1 MSQKKTMYVVDSHSL
16 IFQVFHAIPPMT
28 SPTGIPTNAVFG
40 FARDMMFLR
49 SKKPDFLACAWD
61 KPEPTFRSEIYKE
74 YKAHRDPPP
83 DDLLIQLPLI
93 EELCRVLNIPI
104 LGISGYEAD
113 DILATIA
120 KMSSSKNVET
130 YLCTTDKDCR
140 QLITDHVFL
149 YNLRKQTEF
158 GKKELLE
165 DWGVTPE
172 QVVDLQTLVGD
183 SVDNIPGATGI
194 GIKTASTLLQQYGNL
209 ENIFGNIANISGT
222 KRKENLEAFRE
233 KAPMVRKLVELCQ
246 NAPVSEDWENWSVR
260 DIHAQEAL
268 DFFKKLGFRG
278 LQSQMEKILSSQTS
292 GTLNFGTTEIPQ
304 EKSSRTSDYPVFNT
318 SPTRLGISA
327 PIKLQGFDGWKHDYE
342 TILTAEQLEQLIYS
356 LNQCG
361 LFSFDLETTGLDPI
375 DSKIVGIAFA
385 WEPHRAFYVPLL
397 GPEEAK
403 TLPYTETLLK
413 LKPILESPAC
423 KKINQN
429 IKFDILIL
437 KSHGIEV
444 QGIGGDS
451 MVAHYLLHSGERSHS
466 LDELS
471 KKYLNHEMVP
481 ITDLIGVKGKSKKQK
496 LMNEVDLDLI
506 TLYACEDADAAFQL
520 GVELEKQIAIHD
532 SGPDNL
538 KTLYHE
544 MEIPLIPVLAQ
555 MQHDGIR
562 VDTDLLRQVSGEMEK
577 DLDVLQKEIFRIA
590 GGPFHINSLPQLRK
604 VLYEDLGLPTLRKTG
619 ISKEASTDQETLE
632 KLAELDHPGSEL
644 PRKIL
649 EYRQVSKLKSTYV
662 DALPE
667 MVHPKT
673 GRVHASFNQTIT
685 ATGRLSS
692 SDPNLQ
698 NIPVRREKGQQ
709 IRKAFIAREGWNL
722 VSADYSQIELR
733 LMAHFC
739 NDPNMVEAFKKDKDI
754 HSQVAA
760 EVFNVPETMV
770 TPDMRRTAKMVNF
783 GIIYGISAHGLAQ
796 RLGIPRDDASHFI
809 DTYFQRFP
817 KVLAYQDGL
826 LEQCRKTGFV
836 TTLAGRRRQ
845 IDGIRPKST
854 YQMRNQPEREAIN
867 MEIQGS
873 ASDLIKMAMLGIFK
887 ELKTK
892 GLQSR
897 LLMQIHDELVL
908 ECPPEEIKAVREILE
923 EEMSDKPA
931 KRWKLKVPIT
941 IEASVGAN
949 WLDMVELKV

>member
-1 MSQKKTMYVVDSHSL
+1 
-16 IFQVFHAIPPMT
+16 
-28 SPTGIPTNAVFG
+28 
-40 FARDMMFLR
+40 
-49 SKKPDFLACAWD
+49 
-61 KPEPTFRSEIYKE
+61 
-74 YKAHRDPPP
+74 
-83 DDLLIQLPLI
+83 
-93 EELCRVLNIPI
+93 
-104 LGISGYEAD
+104 
-113 DILATIA
+113 
-120 KMSSSKNVET
+120 
-130 YLCTTDKDCR
+130 
-140 QLITDHVFL
+140 
-149 YNLRKQTEF
+149 
-158 GKKELLE
+158 
-165 DWGVTPE
+165 
-172 QVVDLQTLVGD
+172 
-183 SVDNIPGATGI
+183 
-194 GIKTASTLLQQYGNL
+194 
-209 ENIFGNIANISGT
+209 
-222 KRKENLEAFRE
+222 
-233 KAPMVRKLVELCQ
+233 
-246 NAPVSEDWENWSVR
+246 
-260 DIHAQEAL
+260 
-268 DFFKKLGFRG
+268 
-278 LQSQMEKILSSQTS
+278 
-292 GTLNFGTTEIPQ
+292 
-304 EKSSRTSDYPVFNT
+304 
-318 SPTRLGISA
+318 
-327 PIKLQGFDGWKHDYE
+327 
-342 TILTAEQLEQLIYS
+342 
-356 LNQCG
+356 
-361 LFSFDLETTGLDPI
+361 
-375 DSKIVGIAFA
+375 
-385 WEPHRAFYVPLL
+385 
-397 GPEEAK
+397 
-403 TLPYTETLLK
+403 
-413 LKPILESPAC
+413 
-423 KKINQN
+423 
-429 IKFDILIL
+429 
-437 KSHGIEV
+437 
-444 QGIGGDS
+444 
-451 MVAHYLLHSGERSHS
+451 
-466 LDELS
+466 
-471 KKYLNHEMVP
+471 
-481 ITDLIGVKGKSKKQK
+481 
-496 LMNEVDLDLI
+496 
-506 TLYACEDADAAFQL
+506 
-520 GVELEKQIAIHD
+520 
-532 SGPDNL
+532 
-538 KTLYHE
+538 
-544 MEIPLIPVLAQ
+544 
-555 MQHDGIR
+555 
-562 VDTDLLRQVSGEMEK
+562 
-577 DLDVLQKEIFRIA
+577 
-590 GGPFHINSLPQLRK
+590 
-604 VLYEDLGLPTLRKTG
+604 YEDLGLPTLRKTG

-632 KLAELDHPGSEL
+632 KLAVLDHPGSEL

-908 ECPPEEIKAVREILE
+908 ECPPEEIKTLRKILE

-941 IEASVGAN
+941 IEASVGSN
-949 WLDMVELKV
+949 WLDMVELKA

>member
-1 MSQKKTMYVVDSHSL
+1 MSQKKTMYLVDSHSL

-61 KPEPTFRSEIYKE
+61 KPEPTFRSEIYQE

-120 KMSSSKNVET
+120 RMSSGKDVNT

-140 QLITDHVFL
+140 QLITDHVLL

-278 LQSQMEKILSSQTS
+278 LQSQMEKLLSNSSNSTLFSSSPEIPFEKPSQT
-292 GTLNFGTTEIPQ
+292 N
-304 EKSSRTSDYPVFNT
+304 DYPIFN
-318 SPTRLGISA
+318 SPPTKLEILP
-327 PIKLQGFDGWKHDYE
+327 PIRLQGSGGWKHEYE
-342 TILTAEQLEQLIYS
+342 TILTAEQLEQLIHS

-361 LFSFDLETTGLDPI
+361 LFAFDLETTGLDPI
-375 DSKIVGIAFA
+375 GSKIVGIAFA
-385 WEPHRAFYVPLL
+385 WEPHKAFYVPLL

-403 TLPYTETLLK
+403 TLPYAETLSK
-413 LKPILESPAC
+413 LKPLLESPAC

-429 IKFDILIL
+429 IKFDILTL

-471 KKYLNHEMVP
+471 KKYLNHEMIP

-520 GVELEKQIAIHD
+520 GVELEKQIAGFNSSI
-532 SGPDNL
+532 DNL

-544 MEIPLIPVLAQ
+544 MEIPLIQVLAQ

-562 VDTDLLRQVSGEMEK
+562 VDAELLRQVSGEMEK
-577 DLDVLQKEIFRIA
+577 DLDVLQNEIFRIA

-632 KLAELDHPGSEL
+632 KLAVLDHPGSEL

-908 ECPPEEIKAVREILE
+908 ECPPEEIKTLRKILE

-941 IEASVGAN
+941 IEASVGSN
-949 WLDMVELKV
+949 

>member
-1 MSQKKTMYVVDSHSL
+1 MSQKKTMYLVDSHSL

-61 KPEPTFRSEIYKE
+61 KPEPTFRSEIYQE

-120 KMSSSKNVET
+120 RMSSGKDVNT

-149 YNLRKQTEF
+149 YNLRKQMEF

-278 LQSQMEKILSSQTS
+278 LQSQMEKLLSNSSNSTFFS
-292 GTLNFGTTEIPQ
+292 SSPEIPF
-304 EKSSRTSDYPVFNT
+304 EKPSQTSDYPVFNT
-318 SPTRLGISA
+318 SPTRLEISA
-327 PIKLQGFDGWKHDYE
+327 PIKLQGFDGWKHEYE
-342 TILTAEQLEQLIYS
+342 TILTAEQLEQLIHS

-361 LFSFDLETTGLDPI
+361 LFAFDLETTGLDPI
-375 DSKIVGIAFA
+375 GSKIVGIAFA
-385 WEPHRAFYVPLL
+385 WEPHKAFYVPLL

-403 TLPYTETLLK
+403 TLPYAETLSK
-413 LKPILESPAC
+413 LKPLLESPAC

-429 IKFDILIL
+429 IKFDILTL

-471 KKYLNHEMVP
+471 KKYLNHEMIP

-520 GVELEKQIAIHD
+520 GVELEKQIAGFNSSI
-532 SGPDNL
+532 DNL

-544 MEIPLIPVLAQ
+544 MEIPLIQVLAQ

-562 VDTDLLRQVSGEMEK
+562 VDAELLRQVSGEMEK

-632 KLAELDHPGSEL
+632 KLAVLDHPGSEL

-733 LMAHFC
+733 LVAHFC

-826 LEQCRKTGFV
+826 LEQCRKT
-836 TTLAGRRRQ
+836 
-845 IDGIRPKST
+845 
-854 YQMRNQPEREAIN
+854 
-867 MEIQGS
+867 
-873 ASDLIKMAMLGIFK
+873 
-887 ELKTK
+887 
-892 GLQSR
+892 
-897 LLMQIHDELVL
+897 
-908 ECPPEEIKAVREILE
+908 
-923 EEMSDKPA
+923 
-931 KRWKLKVPIT
+931 
-941 IEASVGAN
+941 
-949 WLDMVELKV
+949 